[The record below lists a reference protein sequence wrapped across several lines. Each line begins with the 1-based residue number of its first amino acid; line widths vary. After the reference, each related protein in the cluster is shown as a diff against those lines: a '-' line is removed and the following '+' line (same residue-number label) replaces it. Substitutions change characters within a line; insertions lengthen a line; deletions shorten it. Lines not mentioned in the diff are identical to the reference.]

1 MRARLAL
8 ASAGIAVELRE
19 VLLRDKAPELLAAS
33 PKATVPVLLHE
44 GQVIDESYD
53 IMLWAL
59 AKNDPESWLSGR
71 DDTLINTLDG
81 PFKTALDCYKYSKEG
96 AETARETA
104 SEFLLTIDATLAS
117 QPHLS
122 GAQFGLADAAS
133 ATFIRQFANVDRT
146 WFNAQPWPHLRAWL
160 ENFLASSRFEAIMQ
174 KYPKWHAGDPATLF
188 PEPA

>member
-8 ASAGIAVELRE
+8 ASASIPVELRE

-44 GQVIDESYD
+44 GHVIDESYD

-59 AKNDPESWLSGR
+59 GRHDPEGWLKGR
-71 DDTLINTLDG
+71 DDHLISSLDG
-81 PFKTALDCYKYSKEG
+81 PFKTALDCYKYNKEG
-96 AETARETA
+96 ATAARDSTA
-104 SEFLLTIDATLAS
+104 GFLQTLNTTLAR
-117 QPHLS
+117 QPYLS
-122 GAQFGLADAAS
+122 GAGFGLADAAS

-146 WFNAQPWPHLRAWL
+146 WFNAQPWPHLHTWL
-160 ENFLASSRFEAIMQ
+160 ENFLASPRFEGIMR
-174 KYPKWHAGDPATLF
+174 KYPQWHAGDPATLF